1 MIEFEMPVGND
12 VPEIE
17 DHNNFA
23 QYLIDNCNIIRLNG
37 MLHADENGIYTVDKE
52 AIEAKIYNI
61 CENAGENIE
70 PKEIEKIIKCIKL
83 KTKYNE
89 KKESS
94 NNYIAFDDE
103 VIDIESFE
111 HNPLNSTDYVLT
123 NKLNIPYAEPSTFK
137 NKTAIVNLVN
147 SFFNQITCGNKQL
160 ELFLYTIIGSCCCR
174 TNKFPFAFV
183 LAGNHINSNDG
194 RRVFIDIMSEML
206 GNCVSYQSLNEL
218 ANADSSFE
226 LYSKTCNISE
236 EVERPQISEMSNLRK
251 LIMGREI
258 KSDKK
263 SSNFKFT
270 SFATLLINVSELLDF
285 GNVLFGLKDYFKI
298 IPFNTKKPISN
309 TMAEKLLSTE
319 SIQYIAYRAIT
330 AYSQALRRNKN
341 FSIPKVVEIATNN
354 YFLDNNSVK
363 QYCTENPIIEIQYKA
378 FYYYQYCEW
387 CIDNNAKRVSRARF
401 GTEVIKCGYEA
412 KRYSFKGKRAQC
424 YVTADFDINKCRKK
438 YTKFLEE
445 NGFNPKDIKDIE
457 LVKFIIEYN
466 SENDIEE
473 ESNAGNNIYGFGESL
488 PEFSDFKL

>member
-1 MIEFEMPVGND
+1 MNEFEMPVGND

-37 MLHADENGIYTVDKE
+37 MLHTDENEIYTVDRE
-52 AIEAKIYNI
+52 AIEAKIHNI
-61 CENAGENIE
+61 CEYTGIDIDQ
-70 PKEIEKIIKCIKL
+70 KEIDKIIKRIEL
-83 KTKYNE
+83 KTKYKE
-89 KKESS
+89 VQESS
-94 NNYIAFDDE
+94 YNYIAFDDE
-103 VIDIESFE
+103 VIDVESFE
-111 HNPLNSTDYVLT
+111 HKPLNSTDYVLT
-123 NKLNIPYAEPSTFK
+123 SKLNIPYVEPSTFK
-137 NKTAIVNLVN
+137 NKTAIVNLVDN
-147 SFFNQITCGNKQL
+147 YFKQITCGNKKL
-160 ELFLYTIIGSCCCR
+160 EQFLYMIIISCCCR

-183 LAGNHINSNDG
+183 LTGNHINSNDG
-194 RRVFIDIMSEML
+194 RRVFIDIISKML

-218 ANADSSFE
+218 TNVNSSFD

-236 EVERPQISEMSNLRK
+236 EVERPQISDMSNLRK
-251 LIMGREI
+251 LIKGREI
-258 KSDKK
+258 KADKK

-285 GNVLFGLKDYFKI
+285 GNVLFGLKEYFKI

-319 SIQYIAYRAIT
+319 SIQYIAYRGIT
-330 AYSQALRRNKN
+330 AYSQALRNKD
-341 FSIPKVVEIATNN
+341 FSVPKVVEIATNN

-363 QYCTENPIIEIQYKA
+363 QYCTENPIIEIQYKS
-378 FYYYQYCEW
+378 FYYHQYCKW
-387 CIDNNAKRVSRARF
+387 CIDNNAQRVSRAHF
-401 GTEVIKCGYEA
+401 GREVIKFGYKA

-424 YVTADFDINKCRKK
+424 YVTEDFDINQCRKK

-445 NGFNPKDIKDIE
+445 NGFNPKDIKDVE

-488 PEFSDFKL
+488 PEFFDFKL